1 MTMLNVC
8 PHSAKLTIGRGF
20 KYLKIILFRKISSLG
35 YGDGDGEGGAAWA
48 HLVGVL
54 LDHEVI
60 VGGRDDGRPLL
71 GHSVLAHRR
80 LQPRGRGLEAV
91 RASVRVQRFR
101 RLGQVINRALQ
112 NIVLVSKIFMGNN
125 SLSSPSSEENLR

>member
-1 MTMLNVC
+1 M
-8 PHSAKLTIGRGF
+8 
-20 KYLKIILFRKISSLG
+20 
-35 YGDGDGEGGAAWA
+35 
-48 HLVGVL
+48 L

-71 GHSVLAHRR
+71 GHSVLARRR

-91 RASVRVQRFR
+91 RAAVRVQRFR

-125 SLSSPSSEENLR
+125 SLSSPSFEENLR